1 MDMRSRVEFIRR
13 AVIDGRK
20 RRRWSQ
26 AELGRQAG
34 LPQAHISAIETG
46 KVLPRIDTL
55 LELLRIL
62 DYDLIAVPRELAPP
76 VQALIR
82 DHQSPG
88 AGEDD
93 ADRPLY
99 APYEGEEIS

>member
-1 MDMRSRVEFIRR
+1 MRSHVEQIRETL
-13 AVIDGRK
+13 IKSRK

-55 LELLRIL
+55 VELLRIL
-62 DYDLIAVPRELAPP
+62 DYDLIPVPREFVPA
-76 VQALIR
+76 VQSLVR
-82 DHQSPG
+82 EPG
-88 AGEDD
+88 ASDQPDED
-93 ADRPLY
+93 DRPLY
-99 APYEGEEIS
+99 APDDGDEVS